1 MKVLTLSHSL
11 VNSTELATISAGACY
26 VPSIEHG
33 KYSLFAESSQASQQN
48 HDPKNQ
54 SLALVAMDTV
64 ANGQTIV
71 FQCDAGFNIQG
82 PNLST
87 CHDGNFSNTLLPEC
101 LPGPCVLPEI
111 LHAVYQG
118 GYRSG
123 LTIAHGSHVMVQC
136 DNGNSNGNSI
146 PPVQMDCALGA
157 LTPSSISCSFSQKK
171 ARDDSEGTSLII
183 DDGNSTNSLEEDEC
197 GPPSKEL
204 LMLFYQAERSEELI
218 ESDETFPS
226 GTEIL
231 FNCIASI
238 TGDRA
243 TWKIVCENGNWI
255 GRAHDC
261 SEFEMHRCR
270 FFSFL
275 MTSAYSNLHS
285 QSTTRDST
293 ARHMPTA
300 HASTRIPTS
309 MSQVSTTIR
318 R

>member
-1 MKVLTLSHSL
+1 M
-11 VNSTELATISAGACY
+11 
-26 VPSIEHG
+26 PSIEHG
-33 KYSLFAESSQASQQN
+33 KYSLLADSSQASHQN
-48 HDPKNQ
+48 HNPSNQ

-64 ANGQTIV
+64 NSGQTIV
-71 FQCDAGFNIQG
+71 FQCDAGYNIQG

-101 LPGPCVLPEI
+101 LPAPCVLPEI

-123 LTIAHGSHVMVQC
+123 LTVAHGSHVMVQC
-136 DNGNSNGNSI
+136 DNGNGNSI
-146 PPVQMDCALGA
+146 PPVQMDCALGS
-157 LTPSSISCSFSQKK
+157 LTPTTISCSFSSRKG
-171 ARDDSEGTSLII
+171 RDDDEGASLII
-183 DDGNSTNSLEEDEC
+183 DDGNSTNSIEEDEC

-204 LMLFYQAERSEELI
+204 MMLFYKAERSEELT

-261 SEFEMHRCR
+261 SK
-270 FFSFL
+270 
-275 MTSAYSNLHS
+275 
-285 QSTTRDST
+285 
-293 ARHMPTA
+293 
-300 HASTRIPTS
+300 
-309 MSQVSTTIR
+309 
-318 R
+318 